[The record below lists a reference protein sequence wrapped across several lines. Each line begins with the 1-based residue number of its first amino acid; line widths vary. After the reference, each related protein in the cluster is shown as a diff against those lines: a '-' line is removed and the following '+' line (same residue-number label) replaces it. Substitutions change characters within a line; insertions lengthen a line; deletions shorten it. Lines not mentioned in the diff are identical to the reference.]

1 MRQKEQVEPWLS
13 SSERLW
19 SSGLL
24 RGKTKKGSLKKGLP
38 NFLWRYPLS
47 KLSMPQTLEIVK
59 LYLSEWSLSVVPLQ
73 AGSKQPATNWKEF
86 QNRKMAVQEVE
97 KYDWHNVGIVTG
109 TISSLVVFDADTIET
124 INFLEKSDEFKHTV
138 KVRTKR
144 GMHYYF
150 SVPDLPDSFSCQ
162 KIYFENIRIDVKAN
176 GGYVVAPPSVIDGH
190 EYVWI
195 EQNGTGYSRP
205 FLTLSFGELQ
215 TLIEKIK
222 SKLNIDEK
230 TEHKKEPSHTTTEV
244 DIEKLKKTIL
254 TRYEEGHRQ
263 DVIMYLTGWLRKEG
277 ISRET
282 VEQIVTDLC
291 FEAGDRDVR
300 QRLSAVEQAWRK
312 DTSELKGISGLTD
325 LGYSELDLKNCLSS
339 KKSKLEPLGNSFCT
353 DGIFVYFVKE
363 TKHGT
368 VLEMIGPWFTLKS
381 KLFDGSNILYEIEYH
396 GRTEI
401 MKEIKDL
408 ETIRKITGKAIIN
421 EKKFLEFLNYETV
434 KEIPKKYIRTETG
447 WDDGIFYHP
456 DIQRDDIWKN
466 IIVDKK
472 SHKKQNTEKQHEF
485 IQKALLEGKKL
496 AVAYVFSLAS
506 LLNEPLSTTPA
517 CLIISGKAGAG
528 KTTMA
533 TLACNMFY
541 DAERFNLSLN
551 TTQNALEIIMKQLKD
566 ITIMV
571 DEAALKNIDLE
582 KIVFMVSERAGRA
595 RATRNLTVTLN
606 NLCSNLILTSELDE
620 TSEFKRAGAS
630 RRVINLYIANKNEVS
645 DLDIHKNLNCTG
657 AGLDI
662 ALFLQDFIKTDEW
675 NKIVE
680 KEKEV
685 SKYVKNLFN
694 VALQMLV
701 SVRVFEKYYN
711 IELQHVYKKIC
722 DLLLE
727 TETKLYEK
735 SNNIQRFIDEF
746 SQFVVK
752 NYSKF
757 IDKRTNTEPK
767 GDIYGQINSD
777 NDFYVLS
784 KIFDVFC
791 NENQFHKKI
800 LLEELSREGI
810 IHPSTSGLR
819 KTAKI
824 SGHAV
829 SVYHITLPN

>member
-1 MRQKEQVEPWLS
+1 MEYDNKIVTKLNEFFKYDFHVILLKHNSKEPL
-13 SSERLW
+13 
-19 SSGLL
+19 
-24 RGKTKKGSLKKGLP
+24 TK
-38 NFLWRYPLS
+38 
-47 KLSMPQTLEIVK
+47 
-59 LYLSEWSLSVVPLQ
+59 
-73 AGSKQPATNWKEF
+73 WKEEKNWIKDVSQID
-86 QNRKMAVQEVE
+86 QNC
-97 KYDWHNVGIVTG
+97 NIGI
-109 TISSLVVFDADTIET
+109 ICDKIIVFDADTAEAIE
-124 INFLEKSDEFKHTV
+124 FLEQFVEFRETTQ
-138 KVRTKR
+138 VRTRK
-144 GMHYYF
+144 GKHYYF
-150 SVPDLPDSFSCQ
+150 LKSESFTAKTEKVYKDSI
-162 KIYFENIRIDVKAN
+162 KIDIKADN
-176 GGYVVAPPSVIDGH
+176 SYVVAPPSKIDNH
-190 EYVWI
+190 EYVFEKDLSQI
-195 EQNGTGYSRP
+195 KT
-205 FLTLSFGELQ
+205 LTFDEYE
-215 TLIEKIK
+215 TLVYKIK
-222 SKLNIDEK
+222 DKLNLHEK
-230 TEHKKEPSHTTTEV
+230 TEHKKEPLHTTEI
-244 DIEKLKKTIL
+244 DIEQLKKIIL
-254 TRYEEGHRQ
+254 QRYEEGHRQ
-263 DVIMYLTGWLRKEG
+263 NIIMYMSGWLRKEG

-282 VEQIVTDLC
+282 VEQIVTEIC
-291 FEAGDRDVR
+291 FEAKDKDIK
-300 QRLSAVEQAWRK
+300 QRLSAVEQAWK
-312 DTSELKGISGLTD
+312 KEPDELKGISGLTE
-325 LGYSELDLKNCLSS
+325 LGYLEQDLRDCLS
-339 KKSKLEPLGNSFCT
+339 KSKLKPLGNSFYT